1 MEKYSYYVTKEKFDW
16 FTGNRSE
23 TKGFKTLVEAWS
35 FYKSNCKFDFDY
47 IDHYQIT
54 KKPWRAKDAD
64 AYILPKQ
71 RPHARSKEEYESWFA
86 QYKCEPFFR
95 FKEVSNFDDVKDV
108 EVIKQEE
115 EEYFF
120 DNGELLF

>member
-1 MEKYSYYVTKEKFDW
+1 MENYIYFVAIESYDY
-16 FTGNRSE
+16 FTGNRRE
-23 TKGFKTLVEAWS
+23 IKGFKTLVEAWS
-35 FYKSNCKFDFDY
+35 FYKSNSKFDFDY

-64 AYILPKQ
+64 ASVLPKQ
-71 RPHARSKEEYESWFA
+71 RPHARSKEEYEKWFS
-86 QYKCEPFFR
+86 YKCEPFFR
-95 FKEVSNFDDVKDV
+95 FKEISNFDDVKDV

-115 EEYFF
+115 KYFF

>member
-1 MEKYSYYVTKEKFDW
+1 MGKYTYYVVKETYDW

-23 TKGFKTLVEAWS
+23 TKGFTTLVEAWS
-35 FYKSNCKFDFDY
+35 FYKSNSKFDFDY
-47 IDHYQIT
+47 GDHYQIT

-64 AYILPKQ
+64 AYILPNQ
-71 RPHARSKEEYESWFA
+71 RPHARSRKEYESWFA

-95 FKEVSNFDDVKDV
+95 FKEISNFDDVKDV
-108 EVIKQEE
+108 EVVKKEE
-115 EEYFF
+115 KYFF